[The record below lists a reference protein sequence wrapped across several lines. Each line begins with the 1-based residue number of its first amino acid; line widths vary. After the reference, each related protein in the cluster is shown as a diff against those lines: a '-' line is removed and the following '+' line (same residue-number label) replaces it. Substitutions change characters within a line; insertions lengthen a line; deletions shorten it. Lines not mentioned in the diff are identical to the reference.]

1 MEEIPRTMI
10 KTNPR
15 IPAMQQPESINHPD
29 WQGRAG
35 QMAPAGIT
43 LRKKKESERL
53 PKVSVH
59 TEKCFIALLENLG
72 KSYLYREYKTKEGT
86 TGYKKF

>member
-1 MEEIPRTMI
+1 MRSRKRGIGLRRQMEEIPRTMI

-35 QMAPAGIT
+35 QMAPEGIT
-43 LRKKKESERL
+43 LRKKKSL
-53 PKVSVH
+53 KDCL
-59 TEKCFIALLENLG
+59 KYLFILRSAL
-72 KSYLYREYKTKEGT
+72 
-86 TGYKKF
+86 